1 MTAINR
7 SIWNFKTVHL
17 NHPLYRQASSSKTY
31 LNLINHNQ
39 EKLTPTLHLHR
50 NSTTCKQ

>member
-7 SIWNFKTVHL
+7 RTVHL
-17 NHPLYRQASSSKTY
+17 NHPPYRQASSSKIH
-31 LNLINHNQ
+31 LNVLNHNQ